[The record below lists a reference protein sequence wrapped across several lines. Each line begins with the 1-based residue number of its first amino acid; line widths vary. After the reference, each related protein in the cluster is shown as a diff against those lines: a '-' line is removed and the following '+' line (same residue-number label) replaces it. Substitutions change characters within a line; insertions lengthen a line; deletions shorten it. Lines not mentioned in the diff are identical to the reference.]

1 MACLHWVI
9 WDEIWVIV
17 IYIYVY
23 IYRQLPKWDAHPRSG
38 FIWGFPE
45 IGVPLNYPFL
55 DIHEIGMPLDYPT

>member
-55 DIHEIGMPLDYPT
+55 DFHEIGMPLDYPT

>member
-1 MACLHWVI
+1 MGYSY
-9 WDEIWVIV
+9 

-23 IYRQLPKWDAHPRSG
+23 IYTQLPKWDAHPRSG